1 MQLLLFKCMQC
12 QKGYS
17 SLFMPYNVI
26 ESDQVSRPPDIVFRM
41 TRVKRLFLR
50 KERPEVNSDEKTPS

>member
-1 MQLLLFKCMQC
+1 
-12 QKGYS
+12 
-17 SLFMPYNVI
+17 MPYKVV
-26 ESDQVSRPPDIVFRM
+26 ESDQVSGPPDIVFRM